1 MEVVYRF
8 TFEEGSDDLRN
19 LKLVEK
25 RTEMYR
31 ALRDLRE
38 KIRSWYKWD
47 ERKAIPTE
55 EIRDAFF
62 DILSEH
68 DINFDNF

>member
-8 TFEEGSDDLRN
+8 TFEEGSDDLHD

-25 RTEMYR
+25 RTEMYL
-31 ALRDLRE
+31 ALQDLRE

-47 ERKAIPTE
+47 EREAIPTE
-55 EIRDAFF
+55 EIRDAFY